1 MNSKTHPVNV
11 FDSGTLSLHHHH
23 HTSSLS
29 SFLAL
34 ADLQLETDS
43 LLRKWHTAVE
53 DFERTQ

>member
-11 FDSGTLSLHHHH
+11 FDSGTLSSLLPHRHHQYH
-23 HTSSLS
+23 LL
-29 SFLAL
+29 LAL

-43 LLRKWHTAVE
+43 LLRKWNTAVE